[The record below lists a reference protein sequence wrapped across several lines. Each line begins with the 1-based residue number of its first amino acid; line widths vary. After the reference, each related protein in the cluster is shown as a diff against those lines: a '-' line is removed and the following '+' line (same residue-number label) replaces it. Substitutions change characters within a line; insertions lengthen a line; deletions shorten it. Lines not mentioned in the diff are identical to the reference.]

1 MMNCTPLSQLI
12 KQAQEILDA
21 IAQNEDYAQM
31 QNEDFLVGLDF
42 TQADCLHFLTQLS
55 QAYEDFS
62 LLDNPTAS
70 EMGCRIPSFDELFTE
85 QPLNNPLQG
94 EINV

>member
-62 LLDNPTAS
+62 LLDNPTAE

>member
-1 MMNCTPLSQLI
+1 MKPLSQLI
-12 KQAQEILDA
+12 REAQETLNA
-21 IAQNEDYAQM
+21 ITTHEDYAQM
-31 QNEDFLVGLDF
+31 QDRDFLVGLDF

-62 LLDNPTAS
+62 LLDDPMPEET
-70 EMGCRIPSFDELFTE
+70 GCRIPSFDELFTE
-85 QPLNNPLQG
+85 QSLDNSLHG

>member
-21 IAQNEDYAQM
+21 IANHPEYTQLQDS
-31 QNEDFLVGLDF
+31 DCLVGLDI
-42 TQADCLHFLTQLS
+42 TLGDSELFLEQIS

-62 LLDNPTAS
+62 LLDNPAAS